1 MYKIIQNNPT
11 FKNISLTA
19 IFGVSSSVMGM
30 IMLNTPGF
38 EESHSDLREICL
50 LICLFYITNPLYIIL
65 LCLFTLVCLTFGNH
79 WIAVFFM
86 HIIPLFIAWYL
97 YKWIEKKK
105 LSNFQLGSMWC
116 FITIIYYTLLMYP
129 LLIFVYNW
137 VDLKK
142 NENFIEA
149 YKSLFISGIFE
160 MITTALITS
169 LYLIQIRIRRHLEFT
184 NKNLE
189 ELVNQRTQEL
199 SNANNKLMTMNEN
212 LEGLVEERTKK
223 IDAQLNQ
230 ILKYAHMNSH
240 EVRAPLARI
249 LGLMN
254 LIKLENNSLEK
265 EDLLQKLDIAAIELD
280 NIVRAMNRLLEQ
292 EMQID

>member
-1 MYKIIQNNPT
+1 MYKFIQNNPT
-11 FKNISLTA
+11 LKNIYLTA
-19 IFGVSSSVMGM
+19 TFGISSSVMGM

-65 LCLFTLVCLTFGNH
+65 LCLFSLVCLNSVDHG
-79 WIAVFFM
+79 IAVFFM
-86 HIIPLFIAWYL
+86 HIIPLLIVWYL

-105 LSNFQLGSMWC
+105 LSNFQMSVIWC
-116 FITIIYYTLLMYP
+116 LITVIYYSLLMYP
-129 LLIFVYNW
+129 ILIFVYDW
-137 VDLKK
+137 VGLKK
-142 NENFIEA
+142 NEDFMES
-149 YKSLFISGIFE
+149 YKSLFVAGAFE

-169 LYLIQIRIRRHLEFT
+169 LYLIQMKIRRYLEFT

-189 ELVNQRTQEL
+189 ELVHQRTQEL
-199 SNANNKLMTMNEN
+199 SNANNELLTMNEN
-212 LEGLVEERTKK
+212 LEQLVQERTKK

-249 LGLMN
+249 LGLIN
-254 LIKLENNSLEK
+254 LIKIENDPNAI
-265 EDLLQKLDIAAIELD
+265 EDLLKKIDIAAVELD
-280 NIVRAMNRLLEQ
+280 NVVRAMNRLLEQ
-292 EMQID
+292 EMNTD